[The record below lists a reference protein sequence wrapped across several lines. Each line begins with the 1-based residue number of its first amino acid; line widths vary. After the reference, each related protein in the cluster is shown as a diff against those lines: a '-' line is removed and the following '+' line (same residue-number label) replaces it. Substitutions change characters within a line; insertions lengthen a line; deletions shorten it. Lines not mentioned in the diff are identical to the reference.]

1 MRNTFRLFQGN
12 ILSDIAIMIDMLRSD
27 FSVRKVHEVLINF
40 RFPNVDRGLN
50 DIIAIKLIWYST
62 DLAYAIHNIHGT
74 ISSAHQPRSYRT
86 IVSKINQTA

>member
-40 RFPNVDRGLN
+40 RFPNVDTKPHE
-50 DIIAIKLIWYST
+50 DKSVDDEAST
-62 DLAYAIHNIHGT
+62 CPCLDVREL
-74 ISSAHQPRSYRT
+74 
-86 IVSKINQTA
+86 